1 MMVGREVAW
10 RCASLALGAIEVV
23 AEASALVLFSTPRSF
38 AIKALYFVIVLMAV
52 MRCALPFAF
61 FILVMLHCRE
71 YIHPGSFFTVLA
83 SLPFVAALIAA
94 LASPW
99 VHAFFQIDFDTHE
112 LLLNDL
118 AYASLAYTLFYA
130 VISIAV
136 TCRGLAGRRLCD
148 AIGRRGCDLFVQ

>member
-38 AIKALYFVIVLMAV
+38 AIKALYFVTVFMAV
-52 MRCALPFAF
+52 MRCVLPFAF

-71 YIHPGSFFTVLA
+71 YIPGVVFHRFGVP
-83 SLPFVAALIAA
+83 PFCRRPNRRSRKPLGTCV
-94 LASPW
+94 
-99 VHAFFQIDFDTHE
+99 FQIDFDTHE
-112 LLLNDL
+112 LPLNDL
-118 AYASLAYTLFYA
+118 AYVSLAYTSFYA
-130 VISIAV
+130 VTSIAV